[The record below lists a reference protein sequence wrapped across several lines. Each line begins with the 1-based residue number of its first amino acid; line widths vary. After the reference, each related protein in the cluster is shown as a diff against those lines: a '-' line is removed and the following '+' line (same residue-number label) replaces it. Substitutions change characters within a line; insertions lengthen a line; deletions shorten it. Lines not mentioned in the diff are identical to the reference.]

1 MTTLTLKEMAPSGAP
16 DSRAEVY
23 GNIKYLGDGF
33 DRLNSYRD
41 QLAYAFASRPKR
53 VLVVGKGDGLVV
65 DLLKRAEID
74 VVTLD
79 IRPALKPD
87 VLASV
92 ESIPLP
98 NDSFDVSICCEV
110 LEHLPFS
117 QLSICL
123 GELNRVTRGHLV
135 MSVPDIRRFLSLRL
149 SIPKIDI
156 DWQLSIPKFRVGK
169 VSPERFAACP
179 HYWEIGFEGSG
190 YRMVKRVIEQ
200 TGWRIIRSRRVSDLA
215 WHSFFYCKSAAKHDT
230 NRG

>member
-1 MTTLTLKEMAPSGAP
+1 MSTLTWNGRMPSGVP
-16 DSRAEVY
+16 DNQVEIY
-23 GNIKYLGDGF
+23 GNVAYLGKGLE
-33 DRLNSYRD
+33 RLHSFRH
-41 QLAYAFASRPKR
+41 QLVCALASRPKR
-53 VLVVGKGDGLVV
+53 VLVVGKGDGLVI

-79 IRPALKPD
+79 IDPTLEPD

-98 NDSFDVSICCEV
+98 DDSFDVSVCCEV

-123 GELNRVTRGHLV
+123 SELSRVTRTRLV

-149 SIPKIDI
+149 SIPKIQI

-190 YRMVKRVIEQ
+190 YRTVKRVIERA
-200 TGWRIIRSRRVSDLA
+200 GWRIIQSRRVSDLA
-215 WHSFFYCKSAAKHDT
+215 WHCFFYCQKRHEA
-230 NRG
+230 